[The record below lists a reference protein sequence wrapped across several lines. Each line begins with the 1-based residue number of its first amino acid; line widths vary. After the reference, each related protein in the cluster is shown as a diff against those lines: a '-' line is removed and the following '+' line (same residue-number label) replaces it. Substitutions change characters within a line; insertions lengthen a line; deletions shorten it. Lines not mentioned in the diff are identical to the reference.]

1 MSLSF
6 EPLLPPWRRLLQRLN
21 WRPTIG
27 LRVKQYALEQRLLQ
41 MQKEDELQSRED
53 ERIAVLDAKIA
64 APVRSSFSFS
74 NSTQTKPAA

>member
-1 MSLSF
+1 MQKF
-6 EPLLPPWRRLLQRLN
+6 N
-21 WRPTIG
+21 WHPTIG

-41 MQKEDELQSRED
+41 MQKEDELQRRED

-64 APVRSSFSFS
+64 APVRSSFS